1 MLAVDG
7 DRDSGT
13 GLIDPASVFVVSVSL
28 AQQLRCP
35 RRDLRLTVD
44 RRREPSGIESWF
56 FRLNRGST
64 GGVVMIRPTRGGPVR
79 YVTAVWNLDGLAT
92 AVIGSDGPVEW

>member
-1 MLAVDG
+1 MIRGVRAQP
-7 DRDSGT
+7 
-13 GLIDPASVFVVSVSL
+13 GLIDPASVFVVSAWL

-56 FRLNRGST
+56 FRLF
-64 GGVVMIRPTRGGPVR
+64 
-79 YVTAVWNLDGLAT
+79 VTNL
-92 AVIGSDGPVEW
+92 VEEQT

>member
-1 MLAVDG
+1 VIRGMRAQPGV
-7 DRDSGT
+7 
-13 GLIDPASVFVVSVSL
+13 IDPASVFVVSAWL

-44 RRREPSGIESWF
+44 RQREPSGIESWLF
-56 FRLNRGST
+56 HLDRGPT
-64 GGVVMIRPTRGGPVR
+64 GGVVTITPTRGGSVR

-92 AVIGSDGPVEW
+92 AVIGSDGPVAW